1 MYDKIFETGEMV
13 IFTQKDTNLYG
24 KIGRVNNVNFIK
36 GHMMYWIEMED
47 EDDILGPFFGW
58 EFESLILFNKEGIYY
73 EK

>member
-1 MYDKIFETGEMV
+1 MYSKIFETGEMGIV
-13 IFTQKDTNLYG
+13 TQKDTNLYG

-36 GHMMYWIEMED
+36 GHMMYRIEMED
-47 EDDILGPFFGW
+47 EDDILGPFFGR

>member
-1 MYDKIFETGEMV
+1 MNNKIFETDEMV

-24 KIGRVNNVNFIK
+24 IIGRVNIVNFIK

>member
-1 MYDKIFETGEMV
+1 MNDKIFETGEMT

-24 KIGRVNNVNFIK
+24 KIGRVNTVNFIK

-47 EDDILGPFFGW
+47 EDNILGPFFGW

>member
-1 MYDKIFETGEMV
+1 MNNKIFETGEMV

-24 KIGRVNNVNFIK
+24 KIGRVINVNFIK

-58 EFESLILFNKEGIYY
+58 EFESLILFNKEGICY